1 MPGIKERNIILYK
14 DKEMTPKARLFIMIF
29 LIITTY
35 TTAMSVVVRYVQT
48 LNNIIV
54 IASFVGMGFVL
65 SLLVIGVLRR
75 TVKSIKGEEEAEEMP
90 TEEIIEEK
98 VDTKLVNAAQTVA
111 LFQKKGRLI
120 DFLQEDISIYDD
132 NQIGS
137 AVRNIHKGCQE
148 ALREH
153 IVLEP
158 VINEQDE
165 ARVTIPDGF
174 DPSAIRLIGNVVG
187 NPPFTG
193 ILKHCGWRVVSV
205 SMPLTSKEQD
215 ITVIEPAEVEIS

>member
-75 TVKSIKGEEEAEEMP
+75 TVKSIKGEEEES

-98 VDTKLVNAAQTVA
+98 VDTKLVNVSQAVA

-137 AVRNIHKGCQE
+137 AVTNIHKGCQE